1 MGFLRM
7 TGSGPARRRVV
18 PVALALVGLLVVGVG
33 GTAVEAASPTF
44 RPTRIPLVGRTTTI
58 CNVTEPAGR
67 SEATAGVAAVVS
79 RQAPGRE
86 GQLTATPLGENKA
99 SLTITEQGKGK
110 QLPAVDGPVVLA
122 GVGVMATASS
132 AAAFSEATE
141 GVDAGLMAAP
151 CLAPATSHWFT
162 GLGASDTDRTE
173 LILTNADDAQA
184 QVDLRFYGRNGR
196 VVVPGSPG
204 LVIDARSS
212 RTVTLSSLVTVEG
225 PLGLAVQAGQGRVT
239 AVAKRTRSD
248 DLKPIGVDW
257 QIPTAA
263 PALSLAIPGVP
274 EDEGARELVVTNP
287 GTERASVTVQ
297 VLGLQG
303 PFAPIGAET
312 VVVPAEGSAAVDVEP
327 GLAGEAGTVK
337 LVSDQPVTGAV
348 ISTSKRD
355 GAQADIAVQSSG
367 VPLVRTGVSALATIR
382 STDSEL
388 VLSNTG
394 TEDSAVSF
402 DVLSF
407 DGVVLRTDDVLL
419 GPDSTATRRL
429 TSTAPSYV
437 VVRVPDGSSVV
448 GGVVLTQPEGNVAG
462 LTTIPLTSPD
472 VASRAP
478 RTELDPSVGR

>member
-1 MGFLRM
+1 MTALRIP
-7 TGSGPARRRVV
+7 GSGPARRRVIT
-18 PVALALVGLLVVGVG
+18 VAAALVGLLAVGVG
-33 GTAVEAASPTF
+33 GSVVNAADPTF
-44 RPTRIPLVGRTTTI
+44 RPTRIPLVGRTTTV
-58 CNVTEPAGR
+58 CSVTAPAGG
-67 SEATAGVAAVVS
+67 SATAQVAAVVS

-86 GQLTATPLGENKA
+86 GQLTGTPLGADKA
-99 SLTITEQGKGK
+99 SLTITEQGKAK
-110 QLPAVDGPVVLA
+110 QIPSVRAPVVMA

-132 AAAFSEATE
+132 AAAFSEGSE

-151 CLAPATSHWFT
+151 CLAPGTSHWFS
-162 GLGASDTDRTE
+162 GLGASEADRTE

-184 QVDLRFYGRNGR
+184 QVDLRFYGRDGR

-204 LVIDARSS
+204 LVIEARSS
-212 RTVTLSSLVTVEG
+212 QTVSLTSLVTVEG

-248 DLKPIGVDW
+248 GLRPAGVDW
-257 QIPTAA
+257 QVPTVA
-263 PALSLAIPGVP
+263 PALSVAIPGVP

-303 PFAPIGAET
+303 PYAPSGAET
-312 VVVPAEGSAAVDVEP
+312 VDIPPESSAALDLEP

-337 LVSDQPVTGAV
+337 LVSDKPVTGAV
-348 ISTSKRD
+348 ISSSRRA
-355 GAQADIAVQSSG
+355 GAQADLAVQSGSL
-367 VPLVRTGVSALATIR
+367 PLVRTGVSPLATIQ
-382 STDSEL
+382 SGDSEL
-388 VLSNTG
+388 VLSNVG
-394 TEDSAVSF
+394 TRDTPVSF
-402 DVLSF
+402 EVLSF

-429 TSTAPSYV
+429 TSAPPSYV
-437 VVRVPDGSSVV
+437 VVRVPDASSVV
-448 GGVVLTQPEGNVAG
+448 GGVVLTQPEADVAG
-462 LTTIPLTSPD
+462 LATIPLTSPD